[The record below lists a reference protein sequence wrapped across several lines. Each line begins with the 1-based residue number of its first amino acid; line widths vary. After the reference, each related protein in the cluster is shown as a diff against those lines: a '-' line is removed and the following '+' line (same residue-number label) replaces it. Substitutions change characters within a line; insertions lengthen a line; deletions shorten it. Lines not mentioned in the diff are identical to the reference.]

1 MEENIPLNLI
11 VRYLSNEASS
21 DEQIQ
26 LFDWISL
33 NVENQKRFNE
43 FCEVWNKNY
52 THPEEFN
59 EHQALHSLNNK
70 IDSLA
75 PIAEKKTNWLKVAA
89 IVGILA
95 LTATALFVYSIKSVS
110 PEITYVVKTNPPGQK
125 SQLQLSDGSIV
136 YLNAGG
142 SIKIPEQF
150 TDKIREVHLL
160 QGEAFFEVQKDSLRP
175 FIIHTGAVQTKVL
188 GTSFNIK
195 YEDKLTTEVAVKS
208 GLVSVGNSQITEL
221 LTVNEMLTLSGNQ
234 IIREQANM
242 ESILAWRNNT
252 LILDNLNLADAA
264 AKIEMWYGVE
274 ISFTNSAIQG
284 CKIAGKYKNQTL
296 ENVLKA
302 IAYATGI
309 EFEIKN
315 KEVKISGK
323 GCH

>member
-1 MEENIPLNLI
+1 MEENIPKELI
-11 VRYLSNEASS
+11 VRYLSNEANS

-52 THPEEFN
+52 THPEEFK
-59 EHQALHSLNNK
+59 EQQALYSLNNK

-75 PIAEKKTNWLKVAA
+75 PIAKKKTNWLKVAA
-89 IVGILA
+89 LIGILA
-95 LTATALFVYSIKSVS
+95 LTATTLFVYSIKSVS
-110 PEITYVVKTNPPGQK
+110 SEITYVVKTNPPGQK

-136 YLNAGG
+136 YLNAGS
-142 SIKIPEQF
+142 SIELPEQF
-150 TDKIREVHLL
+150 NDKIREVHLL
-160 QGEAFFEVQKDSLRP
+160 KGEAFFEVQRDSLRP
-175 FIIHTGAVQTKVL
+175 FIISTGAVQTKVL

-195 YEDKLTTEVAVKS
+195 YDELTTEVAVRS
-208 GLVSVGNSQITEL
+208 GLVSVSNNQSAEL
-221 LTVNEMLTLSGNQ
+221 LTVNEKLTITGNQ
-234 IIREQANM
+234 IIREQANL

-274 ISFTNSAIQG
+274 ISFANSAILD

-302 IAYATGI
+302 IAYATEI